1 MDRRSFIKLLGGG
14 VVFAALP
21 AVSGCSSEIPSEA
34 IAAWRHPSKD
44 LDIRKWILS
53 YAILAPHSH
62 NLQSW
67 LVDLGKP
74 DEITLY
80 CDLTRLLPE
89 TDPFSR
95 QIVMSQG
102 TFIELL
108 DMAAKE
114 RGLRTQIDLFPK
126 GEFEAE
132 KVDDRPTARIRL
144 IEDSS
149 VKKDPLF
156 LQILKRHTNREAYDL
171 KDPASDA
178 LASIKES
185 VKTYPVNVGFV
196 LSNPPE
202 LIAKHRTI
210 AAEGWRIELT
220 TPRTIM
226 ETYKV
231 LRIGPDEIAKYR
243 DGISIND
250 PFLRFITAL
259 GLFDRTKAPAP
270 DDSATT
276 GQIKDFNEKLVK
288 TPAFFW
294 MITAGNDRTTQ
305 INAGRAYVRAQ
316 LAATSNGLSMHP
328 ISQALQEFPE
338 MKNPYA
344 EIHQLLKASRPDYTV
359 QMWTRLGY
367 APDISP
373 SPRRGIAGHILNA

>member
-1 MDRRSFIKLLGGG
+1 MTTI
-14 VVFAALP
+14 
-21 AVSGCSSEIPSEA
+21 
-34 IAAWRHPSKD
+34 IAPRWANKGKT
-44 LDIRKWILS
+44 LWIVD
-53 YAILAPHSH
+53 HS
-62 NLQSW
+62 
-67 LVDLGKP
+67 
-74 DEITLY
+74 
-80 CDLTRLLPE
+80 
-89 TDPFSR
+89 
-95 QIVMSQG
+95 
-102 TFIELL
+102 FIELL

-114 RGLRTQIDLFPK
+114 RGLRTEIDLFPK
-126 GEFEAE
+126 GEFDAE

-185 VKTYPVNVGFV
+185 VETHPVNVGFV
-196 LSNPPE
+196 LSNQPE

-210 AAEGWRIELT
+210 AAEGWRVELT

-231 LRIGPDEIAKYR
+231 LRIGPDEIAQYR

-250 PFLRFITAL
+250 PFLRFITAV

-276 GQIKDFNEKLVK
+276 GQIKDFNEKLEK

-294 MITAGNDRTTQ
+294 MITNGNDRTTQ
-305 INAGRAYVRAQ
+305 INVGRAYVRAQ
-316 LAATSNGLSMHP
+316 LAATSKGLSMHP

-344 EIHQLLKASRPDYTV
+344 EIHQLLNASRPNYTV

-373 SPRRGIAGHILNA
+373 SPRRGIAGHIIDA